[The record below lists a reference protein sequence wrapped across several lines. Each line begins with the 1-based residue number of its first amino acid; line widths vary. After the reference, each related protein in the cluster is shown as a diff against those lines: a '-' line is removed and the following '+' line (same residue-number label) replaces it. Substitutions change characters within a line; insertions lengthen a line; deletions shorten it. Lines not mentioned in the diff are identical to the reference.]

1 MPTGEQPPWAVG
13 SSWSLRCSRSG
24 PGIVTLQKQTVPRHR
39 AAVPG
44 WGPGWSK
51 PATHPEQGQT
61 PSKEPRRGTLLPPAL
76 CIALSQQRGGQVPVS
91 CPAGL
96 MQPVC
101 SSFRGG
107 VSGACM
113 NPARAFGPALVAN
126 YWDYHWVYWV
136 GPMVAALLV
145 GVLVRYVVPAAVRRA
160 EPCRLTPPFPPCRL
174 PGVSALRLAR
184 AVPCSLGQGCKQPLF
199 QRDGQGLETPF
210 PSPSQEDRV
219 TAKTQPVSKSTFA
232 PSVSVRGEPR
242 LRLALGCCWVSDARL
257 QWQKTLTLSFSLLP
271 P

>member
-1 MPTGEQPPWAVG
+1 MGAGVVQAYNPPT
-13 SSWSLRCSRSG
+13 
-24 PGIVTLQKQTVPRHR
+24 HR
-39 AAVPG
+39 ARPPARSPG
-44 WGPGWSK
+44 
-51 PATHPEQGQT
+51 
-61 PSKEPRRGTLLPPAL
+61 RGALLPPAL

-91 CPAGL
+91 CPTGL

-174 PGVSALRLAR
+174 PGVSAPRPAR
-184 AVPCSLGQGCKQPLF
+184 AVLCSLGQGCKQPLF

-210 PSPSQEDRV
+210 PSPSQGDRA
-219 TAKTQPVSKSTFA
+219 TAKTNLSPN
-232 PSVSVRGEPR
+232 PR
-242 LRLALGCCWVSDARL
+242 LLHLCLCGANPGSGWHWAVAGFLMHACNG
-257 QWQKTLTLSFSLLP
+257 KKP
-271 P
+271 

>member
-13 SSWSLRCSRSG
+13 SSWSLRCSRLAL
-24 PGIVTLQKQTVPRHR
+24 GIVMLQKQTVPRHR

-61 PSKEPRRGTLLPPAL
+61 PGEEPREGYAAASSPVHRPVPAVRGTGP
-76 CIALSQQRGGQVPVS
+76 SVVS
-91 CPAGL
+91 HRADAAGL
-96 MQPVC
+96 FLFQRWRVRSLHESC
-101 SSFRGG
+101 QSLRASSGSELLGLSLGLLGRAHGRCPPCRRAGEVRGARSG
-107 VSGACM
+107 KESGAVQ
-113 NPARAFGPALVAN
+113 A
-126 YWDYHWVYWV
+126 D
-136 GPMVAALLV
+136 
-145 GVLVRYVVPAAVRRA
+145 
-160 EPCRLTPPFPPCRL
+160 PPFPTLPPPRGLCPAPCPGCSLL
-174 PGVSALRLAR
+174 PGSRLQAAAFPER
-184 AVPCSLGQGCKQPLF
+184 WPRVGDSFPFSFPGGQGDSK
-199 QRDGQGLETPF
+199 D
-210 PSPSQEDRV
+210 
-219 TAKTQPVSKSTFA
+219 QPVSKSTFA